1 MLSARGQLASARANI
16 NMLSARGLPNPPAA
30 APPPP
35 APALDIGFQAASSH
49 AALTRLLALQSELDA
64 SAVENVRLG
73 AALSESRVECH
84 TLRADLA
91 LAERAADGRWRAA
104 GKVVWRWRVRTEL
117 QKAHMQAAA
126 ELVRRE
132 VQLRQREEE
141 SARLLGS
148 LADASQAVEHELS
161 TSLASLR
168 GEASLAT
175 AQLSD
180 ARDAAAVMEG
190 ILGHEREERGR
201 LTGLAASA
209 QSMVLQL
216 LQHAA
221 DAPPGSATPASALKP
236 ASLKPASLKPASA
249 SAPLPGGAS
258 AACWSSYD
266 GAALADPSAAIVGS
280 GEGEGGGGDGDGGEG
295 DGGGGEGDGGSGEGE
310 GGGGEGE
317 GGGGEGDGGGG
328 EGDGGGHV
336 IMLGESA
343 MSLVTSGEMPVP
355 TATGK
360 PKVKD

>member
-161 TSLASLR
+161 TSLAGLR
-168 GEASLAT
+168 GEVSLAT
-175 AQLSD
+175 ASAITEKALLEYRE
-180 ARDAAAVMEG
+180 ARS
-190 ILGHEREERGR
+190 R
-201 LTGLAASA
+201 
-209 QSMVLQL
+209 
-216 LQHAA
+216 
-221 DAPPGSATPASALKP
+221 
-236 ASLKPASLKPASA
+236 
-249 SAPLPGGAS
+249 
-258 AACWSSYD
+258 
-266 GAALADPSAAIVGS
+266 GAAWLWARTTKRA
-280 GEGEGGGGDGDGGEG
+280 
-295 DGGGGEGDGGSGEGE
+295 GGSRTIVLFIL
-310 GGGGEGE
+310 
-317 GGGGEGDGGGG
+317 
-328 EGDGGGHV
+328 HLWKNHTV
-336 IMLGESA
+336 
-343 MSLVTSGEMPVP
+343 EM
-355 TATGK
+355 TAHR
-360 PKVKD
+360 